1 VIPGERIY
9 LIPYYHQLLKK
20 GPLAPGE
27 IISPLDREGEWLR
40 QGILYHTLTQDWV
53 IVAVKTATRESL
65 ITLMQRAK
73 ERNKPNLKMVQACL
87 KAEDTVIQAAE
98 KLGISVFK
106 YPTDPKLPPIPC
118 STCGTQIDP
127 AVPPWRCKD
136 CAEAFS
142 GEYRLVI
149 CHKCALPFRTVPNLE
164 HQLAEKLKGMGVWR
178 VEILCPDCRLS
189 SEQEALLKFDGTLKS
204 LIFWALLRGHISIE
218 GLAQMGVPN
227 DYISHVIRPEF
238 LKLIA
243 PPKGPESNDA
253 ARAAPTM
260 VSGAQQGTGAEVLA
274 EGAEGSTVSI
284 STNLA
289 AAMGATE
296 VAAIPSAD
304 LVELEIEALN
314 AAYSSG
320 IGRELNEDPQTYL
333 DRVHATPPSRL
344 LVEEK
349 AIIEAIEDT
358 LEEAYRRLPKERLES
373 LFRAEGDVAGELSR
387 KVGISQ
393 EPGESLAR
401 YLNRLKTLL
410 SQRTS
415 AEESDQPEDL
425 TTRLDEPP
433 SRE

>member
-1 VIPGERIY
+1 MIPGERIH

-27 IISPLDREGEWLR
+27 IVSQLDREGEWLR

-87 KAEDTVIQAAE
+87 KADDTVIQAAE
-98 KLGISVFK
+98 KLGISLYK

-118 STCGTQIDP
+118 STCGAKIDP

-149 CHKCALPFRTVPNLE
+149 CHKCALPFRTSPNLE
-164 HQLAEKLKGMGVWR
+164 HQLAEKLKETGVWR

-204 LIFWALLRGHISIE
+204 LILWALLRGHIKIE
-218 GLAQMGVPN
+218 SLTQMGVPI
-227 DYISHVIRPEF
+227 DYINHVIRPEF
-238 LKLIA
+238 LKLISA
-243 PPKGPESNDA
+243 PKGEVSADA
-253 ARAAPTM
+253 SGTTAPTM
-260 VSGAQQGTGAEVLA
+260 VASAQQGAVA
-274 EGAEGSTVSI
+274 KMIADGAEGSAVAI
-284 STNLA
+284 STNMA
-289 AAMGATE
+289 AAMGTKEAAE
-296 VAAIPSAD
+296 VPSED

-314 AAYSSG
+314 AAYASG
-320 IGRELNEDPQTYL
+320 MSRELNEDPKTYV
-333 DRVHATPPSRL
+333 DRVRAEPPSHL
-344 LVEEK
+344 LVEES
-349 AIIEAIEDT
+349 AIVEAIEDT
-358 LEEAYRRLPKERLES
+358 LAEAYRRLPKERLES
-373 LFRAEGDVAGELSR
+373 LFRAEGDIAGELSR

-393 EPGESLAR
+393 EPGESLVR
-401 YLNRLKTLL
+401 YLGRLKTLL
-410 SQRTS
+410 AQKAAPET
-415 AEESDQPEDL
+415 SDQPDDL
-425 TTRLDEPP
+425 AAHQD
-433 SRE
+433 